1 MCLSEELRRAG
12 SANGNQAA
20 QWADLHRGQFSPMPV
35 RDSRLSPVRKWEEE
49 LRLEK
54 DAQVSTTLLA
64 SELADKVGGLVVSG
78 RT

>member
-1 MCLSEELRRAG
+1 
-12 SANGNQAA
+12 
-20 QWADLHRGQFSPMPV
+20 MPV
-35 RDSRLSPVRKWEEE
+35 WDSRLSPVRKWEEE

-64 SELADKVGGLVVSG
+64 SELADKVGGLAVSG